1 MTNLCNERFFSI
13 SVQLKL
19 SLLLNLSTEWPLISG
34 RGSTIILSK
43 IPNFSLLG
51 CKELF
56 ANFNL
61 NQLKVL
67 WSVMFMVP

>member
-19 SLLLNLSTEWPLISG
+19 SLLLNLSTVVTYFWW
-34 RGSTIILSK
+34 GSTIILSK